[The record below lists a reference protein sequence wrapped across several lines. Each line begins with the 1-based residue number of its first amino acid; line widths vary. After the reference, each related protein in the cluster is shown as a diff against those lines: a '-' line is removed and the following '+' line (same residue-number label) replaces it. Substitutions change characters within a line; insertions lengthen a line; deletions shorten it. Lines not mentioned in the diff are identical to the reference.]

1 MKINLFR
8 RDRDQANTAKRQLLL
23 ALRRRDRAA
32 INTLI
37 VRWQKIL
44 GGEKLTDVIVKEVM
58 SECDSDSH
66 RWFLETFFGKLK
78 YQEIQEQAQNNV
90 FRTLVNTGL
99 EPGKDFSFGIDGNMI
114 ISDRAKQ
121 TLLNQ
126 LPLKNQKLLEAQLQ
140 TLPVTDP
147 IIAIEKQLGCAFFTN
162 LTKIASQKVM
172 LLSNSQAAAYLGVL
186 LAGLVKRHP
195 ALQDVDFP
203 TRFIF
208 SVLQGLPPE
217 RATAI
222 MNDEQTDPKF
232 DESIIYQ
239 DLIASLGEHKSHS
252 FAEGKNLINPDH
264 LTKLD
269 LVWGGERRISEIVA
283 MIEDWHQNN
292 R

>member
-8 RDRDQANTAKRQLLL
+8 RDRDQANTAKRQLLK

-37 VRWQKIL
+37 VRWQKII
-44 GGEKLTDVIVKEVM
+44 GEKKLTDLILKEVM
-58 SECDSDSH
+58 LECDSDSH
-66 RWFLETFFGKLK
+66 HWFFATFFGELK
-78 YQEIQEQAQNNV
+78 YQEIQDQSQNNI
-90 FRTLVNTGL
+90 FRILVNTGL
-99 EPGKDFSFGIDGNMI
+99 EPGKDFSLGIDGNMI
-114 ISDRAKQ
+114 ISDCAKQ

-126 LPLKNQKLLEAQLQ
+126 LPLKHQKLLEAQLQ
-140 TLPVTDP
+140 SLPVRDP

-162 LTKIASQKVM
+162 LTLIASQKVR

-208 SVLQGLPPE
+208 SVLQGLPQE

-222 MNDEQTDPKF
+222 MNDEQTDPQF

-239 DLIASLGEHKSHS
+239 DLIASLEEHKSHS
-252 FAEGKNLINPDH
+252 LAEGKNFINYDH

-269 LVWGGERRISEIVA
+269 LVWYGERRISEIVA

>member
-8 RDRDQANTAKRQLLL
+8 RDRDDANTAKRQLLL
-23 ALRRRDRAA
+23 ALRRRDRVA

-37 VRWQKIL
+37 IHWQKIL

-58 SECDSDSH
+58 SECDSDSY
-66 RWFLETFFGKLK
+66 RWFFETFFGELK
-78 YQEIQEQAQNNV
+78 YQEIQEQSQNNV
-90 FRTLVNTGL
+90 FRILVNSGL

-114 ISDRAKQ
+114 ISDRAKE

-140 TLPVTDP
+140 SLPVKDP

-162 LTKIASQKVM
+162 LTKIASQKVQ

-208 SVLQGLPPE
+208 NVLQGLPQE
-217 RATAI
+217 RAMAI

-239 DLIASLGEHKSHS
+239 DLIASLAEHKSHS

-269 LVWGGERRISEIVA
+269 LVWCGERRISEIVA